1 MAKVLLTGFEPF
13 AGATKNSSAEVV
25 RWIGEQ
31 SLDDLVIEI
40 LPVEYQRSVSELIRV
55 IEEQEPDIVLSLGQ
69 AEGRS
74 KISLER
80 IAINLDDAAISD
92 NAGEIRRDTAIRS
105 DGAPAYFTNIPIREV
120 LTSLTLAGHSA
131 EISLSAGSFV
141 CNHIFYEALH
151 HLYLSR
157 PDRKIWMEFVHLPL
171 VDQQN
176 DEFPG
181 KPVMGV
187 EVQGRAIATLIE
199 ECKKLFEIN
208 SSSL

>member
-31 SLDDLVIEI
+31 DLEDLVIEI
-40 LPVEYQRSVSELIRV
+40 LPVEYQRSASELIRA

-80 IAINLDDAAISD
+80 IAINLDDAVISD
-92 NAGEIRRDTAIRS
+92 NSGEIRRDRAIHP
-105 DGAPAYFTNIPIREV
+105 DGLPAYFTDVPVKEV
-120 LTSLTLAGHSA
+120 FASLTSAGFPV

-141 CNHIFYEALH
+141 CNHVFYEVLH
-151 HLYLSR
+151 HINR
-157 PDRKIWMEFVHLPL
+157 TEPNKRIWMEFVHLPL
-171 VDQQN
+171 VDEQS

-181 KPVMGV
+181 KPVMSI
-187 EVQGRAIATLIE
+187 ERQGRAVAALIE
-199 ECKKLFEIN
+199 ECKRLFEA
-208 SSSL
+208 SSLV

>member
-31 SLDDLVIEI
+31 SLDHLVIEI

-141 CNHIFYEALH
+141 CNHVFYEVLH
-151 HLYLSR
+151 HINR
-157 PDRKIWMEFVHLPL
+157 TEPKKRIWMEFVHLPL
-171 VDQQN
+171 VDEQS

-181 KPVMGV
+181 KPVMSV
-187 EVQGRAIATLIE
+187 ERQGRAVAALIE
-199 ECKKLFEIN
+199 ECKRLFEA
-208 SSSL
+208 SSLV